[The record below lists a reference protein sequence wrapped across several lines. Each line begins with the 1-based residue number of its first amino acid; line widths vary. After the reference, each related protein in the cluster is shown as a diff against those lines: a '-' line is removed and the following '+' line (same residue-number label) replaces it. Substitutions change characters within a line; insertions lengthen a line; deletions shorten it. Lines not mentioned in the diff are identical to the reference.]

1 MKKATLLIFGLIL
14 TLSGCKSNV
23 RDSSPNLL
31 RDGIQFQQKKVVVDA
46 QHAKVIMRATGNVV
60 PVEFAIR
67 RATDPDQRMDVQ
79 GTVVDSGRGKVF
91 GWIAKLNETAHSA
104 TLKHF
109 PQLEVQADPD
119 QPFEVSG
126 CATGES
132 INRGYRCGPISTIF
146 TPEKGKVYLAEL
158 QFVGGGCELHAYD
171 ITQPQERI
179 PVVDSEQNG
188 GFANA
193 VPGCKSATAS
203 VNNQPVTTQFCIKSI
218 MLQPSQYRVSVNDQ
232 TVFSGTDYERVAFV
246 KTVKEGAVTG
256 GCNEMIEAQAGT
268 TQKPVAFKDLP
279 ADLVAGCHITADAE
293 GRAQPFS
300 KDEACDKVFY
310 KAMMPVLGKVVPVEV
325 ARQCVVR
332 IGGQTVFEDRF
343 SF

>member
-1 MKKATLLIFGLIL
+1 MKKTTLLIFGLIL

-23 RDSSPNLL
+23 RDSSQPAS
-31 RDGIQFQQKKVVVDA
+31 RRYPIPAEKGCRRCAARQGDHESDGQCRPCGICNQASDGP
-46 QHAKVIMRATGNVV
+46 R
-60 PVEFAIR
+60 PVW
-67 RATDPDQRMDVQ
+67 MC
-79 GTVVDSGRGKVF
+79 RGQWWIPVAAKVF

-126 CATGES
+126 YATGES

-179 PVVDSEQNG
+179 PVVDSAQSG

-203 VNNQPVTTQFCIKSI
+203 VNNQPVTTQFSH
-218 MLQPSQYRVSVNDQ
+218 QVHHAPAFAVS
-232 TVFSGTDYERVAFV
+232 R
-246 KTVKEGAVTG
+246 
-256 GCNEMIEAQAGT
+256 
-268 TQKPVAFKDLP
+268 
-279 ADLVAGCHITADAE
+279 
-293 GRAQPFS
+293 
-300 KDEACDKVFY
+300 
-310 KAMMPVLGKVVPVEV
+310 
-325 ARQCVVR
+325 
-332 IGGQTVFEDRF
+332 
-343 SF
+343 

>member
-1 MKKATLLIFGLIL
+1 MKKASLLMLSLIL
-14 TLSGCKSNV
+14 TLPGCKSNV
-23 RDSSPNLL
+23 RDSSPTVLN
-31 RDGIQFQQKKVVVDA
+31 DGIQLHQNKVTVDA
-46 QHAKVIMRATGNVV
+46 QHAKVIMKATGNVV

-67 RATDPDQRMDVQ
+67 RATDPDRRMDVQ

-126 CATGES
+126 YATGES

-179 PVVDSEQNG
+179 PV
-188 GFANA
+188 
-193 VPGCKSATAS
+193 AS
-203 VNNQPVTTQFCIKSI
+203 VQ
-218 MLQPSQYRVSVNDQ
+218 
-232 TVFSGTDYERVAFV
+232 G
-246 KTVKEGAVTG
+246 
-256 GCNEMIEAQAGT
+256 
-268 TQKPVAFKDLP
+268 
-279 ADLVAGCHITADAE
+279 H
-293 GRAQPFS
+293 
-300 KDEACDKVFY
+300 
-310 KAMMPVLGKVVPVEV
+310 
-325 ARQCVVR
+325 
-332 IGGQTVFEDRF
+332 
-343 SF
+343 